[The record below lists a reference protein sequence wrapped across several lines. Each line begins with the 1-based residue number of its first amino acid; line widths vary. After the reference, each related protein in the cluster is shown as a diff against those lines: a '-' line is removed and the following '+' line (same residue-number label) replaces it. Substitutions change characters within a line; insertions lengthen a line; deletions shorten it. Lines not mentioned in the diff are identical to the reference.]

1 MSKALKILFVASE
14 ALPLVKTGGLGDVA
28 GSLPAALKALR
39 HDVRI
44 IMPAYRE
51 AMRKA
56 EKLAFASFKMEGI
69 PETVRLLEGR
79 LPGTRVKLLL
89 VDSPSHFDRPGG
101 PYADPLGHDWA
112 DNPDRFALFAKVA
125 VAVATNHAELDW
137 QPDIVHGNDWQSGL
151 VPALLSLYPKRP
163 ATVFTIHN
171 LAYQGHFAPE
181 TFGHLHLPHEL
192 WGIHGLEFHG
202 GLSFIKGGLSFADM
216 ISTVSPTYAK
226 EIQTPAYGC
235 GLEGLLNHR
244 KDRLKGILN
253 GVDYNHWNP
262 AKDSYICANYDHR
275 SLAKKALNKAA
286 LQKEF
291 GLPVSAQAPLLGLV
305 GRLVEQKGIDL
316 ILGILPRL
324 VELGAQVALIGSGEK
339 HFEEALTELAAIYP
353 NHIATFIGYDEP
365 KAHRI
370 EAGADMFLMPSR
382 FEPCGLNQIYSLR
395 YGTIPIV
402 RHTGGLAD
410 TVVDLNKE
418 TQSNGKAT
426 GIHFQHSTLEGLLWA
441 TERAIHLYR
450 NEPELWRTMM
460 VTGMQQDFSWK
471 KSAREYV
478 QLYQQALIQRDASTT
493 P

>member
-39 HDVRI
+39 HDVKI

-51 AMRKA
+51 AMHKA
-56 EKLAFASFKMEGI
+56 EKLRFASFRMEGV

-89 VDSPSHFDRPGG
+89 VDSPNHFDRPGG
-101 PYADPLGHDWA
+101 PYADPQGHDWA
-112 DNPDRFALFAKVA
+112 DNPDRFAMLARVA
-125 VAVATNHAELDW
+125 VAVATDHAGLEW
-137 QPDIVHGNDWQSGL
+137 QPDIVHCNDWQSGL
-151 VPALLSLYPKRP
+151 VPALLSLYPRRP

-171 LAYQGHFAPE
+171 LAYQGYFAPE
-181 TFGHLHLPHEL
+181 TFEHLHLPHQL
-192 WGIHGLEFHG
+192 WGINGLEFHG

-244 KDRLKGILN
+244 RERLRGILN
-253 GVDYNHWNP
+253 GVDYSHWNP
-262 AKDSYICANYDHR
+262 AKDRYIRSHYDHR
-275 SLAKKALNKAA
+275 NLAAKAPNKAA
-286 LQKEF
+286 LQREF
-291 GLPVSAQAPLLGLV
+291 GLPLKADAPLLGLV

-324 VELGAQVALIGSGEK
+324 VELGAQIALIGSGER
-339 HFEEALTELAAIYP
+339 HFEEALSELARIYP
-353 NHIATFIGYDEP
+353 NNIATFIGYDEP
-365 KAHRI
+365 RAHRV

-402 RHTGGLAD
+402 RRTGGLAD
-410 TVVDLNKE
+410 TVIDTNTE
-418 TQSNGKAT
+418 TIANGTAT
-426 GIHFQHSTLEGLLWA
+426 GIQFQHSSVEGLLWA
-441 TERAIHLYR
+441 SEKAIHIYR
-450 NEPELWRTMM
+450 NEPDLWRKMM
-460 VTGMQQDFSWK
+460 VAGMKQDFSWK
-471 KSAREYV
+471 KSAREYL
-478 QLYQQALIQRDASTT
+478 QLYQQALTLRDSSNA
-493 P
+493 